1 MNELDIQALPLL
13 PLTTGVVLPGM
24 VVTLTIESD
33 EARAAV
39 GAAAEGDDALLLT
52 VPRVDGR
59 YARVG
64 VVAKIEDVGRM
75 RNGVEAVVIRG
86 LRRATVGL
94 GVPGTGEATWVQL
107 EPAEE
112 PVGDRAHELA
122 KEYRAAI
129 EAITDARGVPAV
141 AEFLRGVTDPGQLAD
156 TSGYSRTSPSSRR
169 WRSSRPSTSR
179 PGWRRWWRGPRTP
192 SRGSR

>member
-1 MNELDIQALPLL
+1 MGGAPRSIGVERTEDMNELDTQALPLL

-33 EARAAV
+33 EARAAI

-52 VPRVDGR
+52 VPRIDGR

-94 GVPGTGEATWVQL
+94 GVPGTGEATWVQI
-107 EPAEE
+107 ETAPEE
-112 PVGDRAHELA
+112 ATSARAGELA
-122 KEYRAAI
+122 KEYRGAV
-129 EAITDARGVPAV
+129 EAIT
-141 AEFLRGVTDPGQLAD
+141 
-156 TSGYSRTSPSSRR
+156 
-169 WRSSRPSTSR
+169 
-179 PGWRRWWRGPRTP
+179 
-192 SRGSR
+192 

>member
-1 MNELDIQALPLL
+1 MNELDTQALPLL
-13 PLTTGVVLPGM
+13 PLTTGVVLPRM

-39 GAAAEGDDALLLT
+39 DAAADGDDAQLLT

-64 VVAKIEDVGRM
+64 VVAKIEDLGRM

-94 GVPGTGEATWVQL
+94 GVPGTGEATWVQI
-107 EPAEE
+107 ETADE
-112 PVGDRAHELA
+112 PVSERARELA
-122 KEYRAAI
+122 KEYRGTV
-129 EAITDARGVPAV
+129 EAITDARGIPAV
-141 AEFLRGVTDPGQLAD
+141 AEFLRGVADP
-156 TSGYSRTSPSSRR
+156 
-169 WRSSRPSTSR
+169 
-179 PGWRRWWRGPRTP
+179 RG
-192 SRGSR
+192 

>member
-1 MNELDIQALPLL
+1 MARTPVHNGVERTEDMNELDIQALPLL

-39 GAAAEGDDALLLT
+39 GAASEGDDALLLT

-107 EPAEE
+107 DPADE
-112 PVGDRAHELA
+112 PVSDRAHELA
-122 KEYRAAI
+122 
-129 EAITDARGVPAV
+129 
-141 AEFLRGVTDPGQLAD
+141 
-156 TSGYSRTSPSSRR
+156 
-169 WRSSRPSTSR
+169 
-179 PGWRRWWRGPRTP
+179 
-192 SRGSR
+192 

>member
-39 GAAAEGDDALLLT
+39 GATSEGDDALLLT
-52 VPRVDGR
+52 VPRVEGR

-94 GVPGTGEATWVQL
+94 GRARDRRGDLGPDRAGGGA
-107 EPAEE
+107 
-112 PVGDRAHELA
+112 GDRASQ
-122 KEYRAAI
+122 RA
-129 EAITDARGVPAV
+129 RQGVP
-141 AEFLRGVTDPGQLAD
+141 RGG
-156 TSGYSRTSPSSRR
+156 
-169 WRSSRPSTSR
+169 
-179 PGWRRWWRGPRTP
+179 RGHHGC
-192 SRGSR
+192 SRGSRPSPSSCAA